1 MVFGGLQMASFHSLF
16 DGAEGG
22 VAVMAERPDANG
34 IAGFHD
40 RVNGGGIMD
49 RRGGAKLH
57 RGHGDLLALSPFQGI
72 PVPTPADFP
81 ERPTGR

>member
-1 MVFGGLQMASFHSLF
+1 MVFGGLQTASLDSLF

-40 RVNGGGIMD
+40 RVNGGGMMD

-57 RGHGDLLALSPFQGI
+57 RGRGGLLAMPPFHGI
-72 PVPTPADFP
+72 PVPTPA
-81 ERPTGR
+81 

>member
-1 MVFGGLQMASFHSLF
+1 MVEKF
-16 DGAEGG
+16 
-22 VAVMAERPDANG
+22 DANG

-57 RGHGDLLALSPFQGI
+57 GGYGDLLAMSPFRGI
-72 PVPTPADFP
+72 PVLTPADFP

>member
-1 MVFGGLQMASFHSLF
+1 MVFGGLQMASFRSSF

-22 VAVMAERPDANG
+22 VAVMAERPDSNG
-34 IAGFHD
+34 IAGFPD
-40 RVNGGGIMD
+40 RVNGGGMMF
-49 RRGGAKLH
+49 RRGGAKLRH
-57 RGHGDLLALSPFQGI
+57 GRGGPLALSPFHGI